1 MIGHRWMTARRAVLT
16 GGVTVTAAA
25 AIVAALASGG
35 TRAGSGGAADPAL
48 AFARARA
55 AFSGA
60 ADPAWRLE
68 LAISPVNG
76 ATSRTEFDTVIV
88 EAGRAWFL
96 GGSDVGRHGYPLG
109 WSLHDGHQEPAGFS
123 TYVPGWITAASATSP
138 TNMWAVTNLGTVYQW
153 DATGSTWAVAP
164 GGNWAL
170 GTRFTG
176 ITALSPTD
184 VWVFGTNGTRYP
196 GAGTWQ
202 WSGPSSG
209 WTDVT
214 GAASAVYQASAASA
228 SDIWGI
234 GGTHGSN
241 STLLHYGG
249 SSWRRVRPAAL
260 AGFRYTHVLAF
271 GGKNVWLAGSV
282 GGSPRLAHYNG
293 RSWTSLPM
301 PGSTAA
307 TGVCRDGHGGIF
319 VVANSGDGTSI
330 VRDRSASGTWRTTS
344 VSKSPANEVLACAL
358 DARSGAV
365 WGAGK
370 AAAPKASAAAG
381 YRYR

>member
-1 MIGHRWMTARRAVLT
+1 VIGHRWMTARRAVLT
-16 GGVTVTAAA
+16 SALAVTATA
-25 AIVAALASGG
+25 AIVTAVTMAWAR
-35 TRAGSGGAADPAL
+35 TGSGGAAAPAL
-48 AFARARA
+48 AFDGARA
-55 AFSGA
+55 ASDGTA
-60 ADPAWRLE
+60 ATKWRLE
-68 LAISPVNG
+68 LAISPVHG
-76 ATSRTEFDTVIV
+76 ATTHTEFDTVIV

-96 GGSDVGRHGYPLG
+96 GGSDVGGHGYPLG

-123 TYVPGWITAASATSP
+123 TFVPGWITAASATSP
-138 TNMWAVTNLGTVYQW
+138 TNMWAVTNLGSVYQW
-153 DATGSTWAVAP
+153 DAASSTWVVAP

-202 WSGPSSG
+202 WTGPGSG
-209 WTDVT
+209 WTGVT
-214 GAASAVYQASAASA
+214 GAASAVYQASAATA

-234 GGTHGSN
+234 GGSHGFN
-241 STLLHYGG
+241 RTLLHYDG
-249 SSWRRVRPAAL
+249 SSWRRVRPGAL

-293 RSWTSLPM
+293 RAWTSLPM

-307 TGVCRDGHGGIF
+307 TGICRDGHGGIF
-319 VVANSGDGTSI
+319 VVANSGHGTSI
-330 VRDRSASGTWRTTS
+330 VRDRSASGTWRPTS
-344 VSKSPANEVLACAL
+344 VSSSPANEVLACAL

-381 YRYR
+381 YRYG